1 MCCCV
6 AVCGKQV
13 EGILSV
19 SDETC
24 LLEVL
29 QAEGALEQGNGVVN
43 TKAQSAKLKNALRE
57 AGVSFCCRGS
67 RASGIRLVTV
77 RVRAGD
83 VRKCHPAEQT
93 PHDEALEGR
102 PKCLLKARSPAEG
115 QRCVY
120 LKVIRYRSVG
130 HL

>member
-1 MCCCV
+1 MFIGDMYTMHMYDLCLNGTYLWYVGMYVVAVWYMVHMGCVVFMCWYV

-29 QAEGALEQGNGVVN
+29 RAEGALEQDNGVMN

-57 AGVSFCCRGS
+57 AGVRFCCRGF
-67 RASGIRLVTV
+67 RASGYGWSLS
-77 RVRAGD
+77 
-83 VRKCHPAEQT
+83 E
-93 PHDEALEGR
+93 
-102 PKCLLKARSPAEG
+102 
-115 QRCVY
+115 
-120 LKVIRYRSVG
+120 
-130 HL
+130 